1 MNSRLSS
8 LLALKSQSARP
19 IRPESLSTSEE
30 TFISSKPGNELE
42 GLIRD
47 KLPDPVRRHL
57 TDVHIDRV
65 DAHGWLCLL
74 RGQKRRSPG
83 LSTHR
88 GFSEWCSAA

>member
-19 IRPESLSTSEE
+19 IRPESFSTSEE

-47 KLPDPVRRHL
+47 KLPDSVRRHL
-57 TDVHIDRV
+57 TMSISIV
-65 DAHGWLCLL
+65 LML
-74 RGQKRRSPG
+74 RDSGRIGR
-83 LSTHR
+83 
-88 GFSEWCSAA
+88 AN